1 MSGSEGVMTLEGA
14 KERMESLIA
23 RIEKHNRA
31 YYEEDQPQISDDQYD
46 ALMKELEDL
55 EEEHPELKRPDSPTQ
70 RVGGRVLDRFETVEH
85 PVRLLSLDN
94 SYDQADLEAF
104 DARLK
109 REIDGTFHYVT
120 EYKVDGLSVALTYEK
135 GRFVQ
140 GATRGDGQRGEDV
153 TENLKT
159 IGQIPLVLPE
169 PLNLVV
175 RGEVYMPKKGFE
187 RLNADQQK
195 AGQAPFAN
203 PRNAAAGS
211 LRQLDSSVAA
221 RRPLGIWVFEYLTG
235 EPTFETHHEALDKLE
250 ELGFPVGP
258 HHVVESIAAVQE
270 EIPRMEEKRHDLPY
284 EIDGLVIKVDEL
296 DLRDQL
302 GVKTKSPRW
311 AIAYKFKA
319 ERQETVIQDITV
331 QVGRTGVLTP
341 TAELAPV
348 RVAGS
353 MIARATLHNQ
363 DYIDEKDIR
372 IGDHVII
379 EKAGDVIPAVVSVVK
394 EKRSGDE
401 KPYQLP
407 DTCPVCGGEAARQN
421 GEVAKRCMNE
431 SCPAKKQRQLI
442 HFVSKAGMDID
453 GLGERL
459 VERLLEEGIVSD
471 LPDFYTLEERREA
484 LEQMPGL
491 GEKSVKKLIESV
503 EASKDRSLSDLL
515 AAMGIPLVG
524 ARAAQLIAEHFTEMD
539 RLLDA
544 GIDELEAIDDVGP
557 KMAQS
562 LRSYLDEPENREMI
576 EQLKTHGLTMKEEV
590 TGPVSADHPF
600 ADRVFVLTGTLEN
613 YSRQE
618 AKELIEARGGRVT
631 GSVSKNTDYLLYGE
645 KAGSKLDKASSL
657 GVELMT
663 EDDFRKKL

>member
-1 MSGSEGVMTLEGA
+1 MDGV
-14 KERMESLIA
+14 KERMEALIA
-23 RIEKHNRA
+23 RIERHNRA
-31 YYEEDQPQISDDQYD
+31 YYEEDRPEIPDDQYD
-46 ALMKELEDL
+46 ALMKELEAL
-55 EEEHPELKRPDSPTQ
+55 EAEHPELKRSDSPTQ
-70 RVGGRVLDRFETVEH
+70 RVGGRVLERFETVDH

-94 SYDQADLEAF
+94 SYDQGDLEAF
-104 DARLK
+104 DARLR
-109 REIDGTFHYVT
+109 REIDEPFHYVT
-120 EYKVDGLSVALTYEK
+120 EYKVDGLSVALTYEE
-135 GRFVQ
+135 GRFVR

-159 IGQIPLVLPE
+159 IGQIPLSLPE

-195 AGQAPFAN
+195 EGQAPFAN

-221 RRPLGIWVFEYLTG
+221 KRPLAIWIFEFLAG
-235 EPTFETHHEALDKLE
+235 DPTFETHHQALQRLEA
-250 ELGFPVGP
+250 LGFPVGP
-258 HHVVESIAAVQE
+258 HRVVESIAAVQE
-270 EIPRMEEKRHDLPY
+270 EIPRMEEKRHALAY

-296 DLRDQL
+296 HLRDQL

-319 ERQETVIQDITV
+319 ERQETVVNDITV

-341 TAELAPV
+341 TAELDPV

-353 MIARATLHNQ
+353 VIARATLHNQ

-394 EKRSGDE
+394 EKRTGAE
-401 KPYQLP
+401 EPFRLP
-407 DTCPVCGGEAARQN
+407 DTCPVCGAEAARKE
-421 GEVAKRCMNE
+421 GEVAKRCLNE
-431 SCPAKKQRQLI
+431 ACPAKKQRQLI

-459 VERLLEEGIVSD
+459 VERLLEEGVIAD
-471 LPDFYTLEERREA
+471 LPDFYTLEEKRET
-484 LEQMPGL
+484 LEQMSGL

-503 EASKDRSLSDLL
+503 EASKERSLSDLL

-524 ARAAQLIAEHFTEMD
+524 ARAAQLIAEHFQSMD
-539 RLLDA
+539 ALLEA
-544 GIDELEAIDDVGP
+544 PVEALEAIDDVGP
-557 KMAQS
+557 KMARS

-576 EQLKTHGLTMKEEV
+576 ERLRNLGLTMAEESGGSV
-590 TGPVSADHPF
+590 PTDHPF
-600 ADRVFVLTGTLEN
+600 SGKVFVLTGSLVN
-613 YSRQE
+613 YTRQE
-618 AKELIEARGGRVT
+618 AKALIEDRGGRVT
-631 GSVSKNTDYLLYGE
+631 GSVSKNTDFLLYGE
-645 KAGSKLDKASSL
+645 KAGSKLDKAKNL
-657 GVELMT
+657 GVSLMT
-663 EDDFRKKL
+663 EDDFQNKL